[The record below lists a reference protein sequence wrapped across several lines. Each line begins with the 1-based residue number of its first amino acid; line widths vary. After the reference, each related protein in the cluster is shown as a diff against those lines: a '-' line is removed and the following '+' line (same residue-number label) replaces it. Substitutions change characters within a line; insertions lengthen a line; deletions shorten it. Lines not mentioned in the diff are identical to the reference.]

1 MEERFSAQQQEIRKG
16 FLDHLALFALRA
28 ESAPEVAKELSMKS
42 KPLVLTVGAVAA
54 VVAGMAV
61 LGRSAEPPL
70 PVNARA
76 DSVFIDK
83 TGHTMTLFSGGQ
95 TLRTYV
101 VSLGRGGLE
110 AKTREGDNRT
120 PEGNYRID
128 ARNPRSAFHLS
139 LHISYP
145 DARDTA
151 TAVTRG
157 EKPGGDIMIHG
168 IRNGLGWLGTFHRWA
183 DWTAGCVA
191 VTVAE
196 MEEVWR
202 VVPDGTSVEIR
213 R

>member
-1 MEERFSAQQQEIRKG
+1 
-16 FLDHLALFALRA
+16 
-28 ESAPEVAKELSMKS
+28 MKL
-42 KPLVLTVGAVAA
+42 KLLVFGVGAGAA
-54 VVAGMAV
+54 AIAGIAI
-61 LGRSAEPPL
+61 LGRDAGPSL
-70 PVNARA
+70 PADARA

-95 TLRTYV
+95 TLRTYA
-101 VSLGRGGLE
+101 VSLGRGGLK

-120 PEGNYRID
+120 PEGSYLID

-151 TAVTRG
+151 AAVVRG
-157 EKPGGDIMIHG
+157 EKPGDDIMIHG
-168 IRNGLGWLGTFHRWA
+168 IRNGLGWLGIFHRWV

-191 VTVAE
+191 VTDVE

-202 VVPDGTSVEIR
+202 VVPDGTPVEIR